1 MCASSLVVSKTKKF
15 LACSVSRKEAVKDAR
30 SLRRALSRLHSAY
43 TSIGRCDF
51 SAEESLRSGAA
62 DTGSCLSMPTPVTGK
77 ARAKRSR
84 TPQRDGTPYHSA
96 AASAA
101 SSSTAAV
108 TTTNIAVTAALE
120 EAEPPDSSVAAS
132 DTLLGEG
139 GAAAGG
145 KPGRESRK
153 LKQPNGK
160 VAPARHRLC

>member
-1 MCASSLVVSKTKKF
+1 MCVQLGCFKNEKVPRLRPV
-15 LACSVSRKEAVKDAR
+15 CGVSRKAVNVHCDGHY
-30 SLRRALSRLHSAY
+30 RAHS
-43 TSIGRCDF
+43 SIGRCDF

-84 TPQRDGTPYHSA
+84 KPQRDGTPYHSA

-101 SSSTAAV
+101 ASSTAAV

>member
-1 MCASSLVVSKTKKF
+1 
-15 LACSVSRKEAVKDAR
+15 
-30 SLRRALSRLHSAY
+30 
-43 TSIGRCDF
+43 
-51 SAEESLRSGAA
+51 
-62 DTGSCLSMPTPVTGK
+62 MPTPVTGK

-84 TPQRDGTPYHSA
+84 KPQRDGTPYRSA

-101 SSSTAAV
+101 ASSTAAV

-120 EAEPPDSSVAAS
+120 EAEPPAS

-160 VAPARHRLC
+160 VAPARQGGGGGTNCRALFWRRGERNGR